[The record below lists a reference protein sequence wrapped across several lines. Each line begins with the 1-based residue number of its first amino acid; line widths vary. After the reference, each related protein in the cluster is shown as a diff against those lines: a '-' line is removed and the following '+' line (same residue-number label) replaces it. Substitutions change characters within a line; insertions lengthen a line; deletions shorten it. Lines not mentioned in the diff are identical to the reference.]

1 MTDLD
6 SSQLFKVMQRLKTG
20 QHGSFMAH
28 IAEAY
33 LVADWRNQAKLLEAY
48 DDIFEGVYLDIRR
61 SERTLVKESTMFK
74 AQVIA

>member
-48 DDIFEGVYLDIRR
+48 DDIFEGVYRDIRR
-61 SERTLVKESTMFK
+61 SERTLVKESAMFK